1 MIIIKNGKNCKNKK
15 CLSKFLIILIAIQL
29 SSCCKKIN
37 DYIIKNINYG
47 SNKYNVSI
55 DLEYNKKKVF
65 NIKEYDIEGIRPN
78 SKIKVITNLKF
89 YARALTQK
97 IFQFLV
103 IDNNSSRF
111 MPPLIDSKFKTN
123 LIKER
128 KKNGGKSEVNLEQFG
143 FELDGGINKPFGFKL
158 KDKINDEYIYC
169 FDGANFLYTDT
180 LIIFDQLLTS
190 KNIYG
195 FGERNYDFN
204 LDIGKY
210 TTWPNDTTV
219 TYRDK
224 GTGGYNLMGHQPI
237 GLHRTKNGKYLGFIF
252 MNINAQDLIINK
264 TDDKFK
270 NNNNYKNIIKKNFEY
285 YLRHITIGGIVNYF
299 ITFGNT
305 PEEAISEIHRIIG
318 RPVLPPFW
326 GFGWHQSRWG
336 YKSTK
341 DLENL
346 LTNYQKYD
354 IPLDGIWTDLDFLNN
369 NKNFELSINH
379 IFTPNFVNKLHRNGK
394 KFVPLLDY
402 ALPIDENYK
411 YYKLGK
417 HSKSFLKSNYTKKDL
432 VTYVWAGMSVFP
444 DLFIKE
450 GQNVWL
456 EGLYD
461 FYQLTNFDGI
471 WIDMNEPAMLYKTD
485 EDIGEIVNESL
496 INSSYYNI
504 YLHIPYI
511 PGNRTGHTSLNSKS
525 ISINAYSKQNNKDNF
540 FTMYNVKCLI
550 SKIQV
555 ELTGNYLKYLKKRPF
570 ILSRGN
576 TIGHGKYGFHWLGDN
591 VADFNFLKY
600 SISGIFNYNIFG
612 IPFIGADIC
621 GFHDNAKDEL
631 CARWHVLG
639 AFYPF
644 SRNHNVDNALP
655 QEPWVF
661 TSASRRLEINKYDL
675 NWPKEGYTLLAAQK
689 AIKLKYSLLRYTYTQ
704 FFLITLGFKG
714 AYFKP
719 CFFEFPDDSVLINE
733 MNILNTHVMLGDS
746 FIFIPN
752 LNEHESN
759 YLGYFPNSNFNKFP
773 EGSKFTNFVK
783 NRNMGQFKELK
794 GGYLDI
800 NLFLRGGK
808 IIPFQNNTGI
818 SSTKDLRY
826 EKTSLIINPDQN
838 IKASGYVI
846 YDSDEIDPL
855 VNKTHLHVGIEFNK
869 NVINFYVINWGI
881 KNNDHKDDIVE
892 DIILYRASEINKKI
906 FKYAIIDSIVEKKKK
921 KVIKYEKENDILIIK
936 NIQLPIYVINS
947 IHLEYR

>member
-1 MIIIKNGKNCKNKK
+1 MLIINNGKTSKNKK
-15 CLSKFLIILIAIQL
+15 CLVILLIFFIIVHL

-37 DYIIKNINYG
+37 DYIIKKITYG
-47 SNKYNVSI
+47 NDKYDVAIELQYDKN
-55 DLEYNKKKVF
+55 KVF

-78 SKIKVITNLKF
+78 SKIKLIKNLTF
-89 YARALTQK
+89 YARALTPK
-97 IFQFLV
+97 IFQFL
-103 IDNNSSRF
+103 ITDNNSSRF

-128 KKNGGKSEVNLEQFG
+128 KKNGGKSEVNLDYFG
-143 FELDGGINKPFGFKL
+143 FELDGQINKPFGFKL
-158 KDKINDEYIYC
+158 KYKKNNDYIYY

-180 LIIFDQLLTS
+180 LIMFDQLLTT

-237 GLHRTKNGKYLGFIF
+237 GLHRTKNNKYLGLAF

-264 TDDKFK
+264 TDNKFE
-270 NNNNYKNIIKKNFEY
+270 NNDNYNSEIKKNFEY
-285 YLRHITIGGIVNYF
+285 YLRHITIGGIINYF
-299 ITFGNT
+299 ITFGDT

-318 RPVLPPFW
+318 RPALPPFW
-326 GFGWHQSRWG
+326 AFGWHQCRWG
-336 YKSTK
+336 YKSTI
-341 DLENL
+341 DLENI
-346 LTNYQKYD
+346 LTNYMKYE

-369 NKNFELSINH
+369 NKNFEMSLSH
-379 IFTPNFVNKLHRNGK
+379 FLTPNFVKKLHKIGK

-402 ALPIDENYK
+402 AIPIDENYK

-417 HSKSFLKSNYTKKDL
+417 LTKSFLKSNYTKKDL
-432 VTYVWAGMSVFP
+432 VTYVWPGLSVFP

-461 FYQLTNFDGI
+461 FYLLTDFDGL
-471 WIDMNEPAMLYKTD
+471 WIDMNEPAMLLKNNLD
-485 EDIGEIVNESL
+485 VGEIVNESFVD
-496 INSSYYNI
+496 SSYYNI
-504 YLHIPYI
+504 YLNIPYI

-525 ISINAYSKQNNKDNF
+525 ISINAYSRKNNKDNLY
-540 FTMYNVKCLI
+540 TMYNVKCLI

-555 ELTGNYLKYLKKRPF
+555 ELTGNYLKYLNKRPF

-576 TIGHGKYGFHWLGDN
+576 SIGHGKYGFHWLGDN
-591 VADFNFLKY
+591 VADFYFLKH

-621 GFHDNAKDEL
+621 GFHDNATDEL
-631 CARWHVLG
+631 CARWHILG

-644 SRNHNVDNALP
+644 SRNHNVDSALS

-661 TSASRRLEINKYDL
+661 NSLKRRSVLNKFDL

-689 AIKLKYSLLRYTYTQ
+689 AIRLKYTLLRYTYTQ
-704 FFLITLGFKG
+704 IFLISLGLKA

-733 MNILNTHVMLGDS
+733 MNILNTHIMLGDS
-746 FIFIPN
+746 FLFIPS
-752 LNEHESN
+752 LTEHESN

-773 EGSKFTNFVK
+773 EGTKITDFVK

-808 IIPFQNNTGI
+808 IIPFQNKTNIT
-818 SSTKDLRY
+818 STTDLRNIR
-826 EKTSLIINPDQN
+826 TSLIINPDHNKQAN
-838 IKASGYVI
+838 GYVI
-846 YDSDEIDPL
+846 YDSDDIDPIA
-855 VNKTHLHVGIEFNK
+855 NKTYLHVGIKLDK
-869 NVINFYVINWGI
+869 NIIKFYLVNIGI
-881 KNNDHKDDIVE
+881 KNNKNIDDIIE
-892 DIILYRASEINKKI
+892 DIIIYRASEINSKI
-906 FKYAIIDSIVEKKKK
+906 YKYAAIETYYEKK
-921 KVIKYEKENDILIIK
+921 VRIKMEYKKENDILIIK
-936 NIQLPIYVINS
+936 YIQMPIYIITS
-947 IHLEYR
+947 IKLE